1 MTNKENYEL
10 ESLLNEALS
19 FAKLGFK
26 VFPLIPK
33 QKRPIKNWNYLK
45 ATNDPE
51 EVFNIFCSEKPYN
64 LAINLKEADL
74 IVLDLDRHTDKQDG
88 VAWLA
93 NKTNESLANDCVIS
107 TPRRGIH
114 VVYRLNGFDVPN
126 KLELADGV
134 EILTDF
140 CTLPPSYIDMPKDNI
155 KGSYKLVSGSFE
167 DIQAIPSWLMN
178 EIKGKQGKT
187 TVTLN
192 YSNTVRNTK
201 RYTGTFIEEIVQGVE
216 ESSRNVWLTK
226 YIGKLLALGTNPESA
241 YQFILVINENF
252 VSPPVSDRELNSIF
266 KSVMKREVKKKG
278 VIS

>member
-33 QKRPIKNWNYLK
+33 QKRPIKDWSYLK
-45 ATNDPE
+45 ATSDPE
-51 EVFNIFCSEKPYN
+51 EIFNIFCSEEPYN
-64 LAINLKEADL
+64 LAINLKEAGL
-74 IVLDLDRHTDKQDG
+74 IVLDLDRHTDQQDG

-107 TPRRGIH
+107 TPRKGIH

-167 DIQAIPSWLMN
+167 DIQAIPAWLVE
-178 EIKGKQGKT
+178 EIQVKQGKT
-187 TVTLN
+187 GKTLIIDDTGK
-192 YSNTVRNTK
+192 SK
-201 RYTGTFIEEIVQGVE
+201 KFYTASLLEEITQGVQK
-216 ESSRNVWLTK
+216 SQRNAWITR
-226 YIGKLLALGTNPESA
+226 ITGKLLGLGMDPASA
-241 YQFILVINENF
+241 YQFLMVINENF
-252 VSPPVSDRELNSIF
+252 IQPPLPDKEVNVTF
-266 KSVMKREVKKKG
+266 KSILKRESQRKG
-278 VIS
+278 G